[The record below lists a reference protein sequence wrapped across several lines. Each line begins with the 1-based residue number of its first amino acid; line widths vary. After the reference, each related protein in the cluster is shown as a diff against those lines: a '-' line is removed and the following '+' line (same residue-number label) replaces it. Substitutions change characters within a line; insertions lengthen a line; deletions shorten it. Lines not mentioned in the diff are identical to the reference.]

1 MAKQVTAYERVYS
14 EPPSVISVSLAV
26 DSTVVDSTVEDSTV
40 EDSTVEFKSALFRL
54 LKQPSSVDAQTGSF
68 VVEIPLIKIGTA
80 THLKELLK
88 SRSFSQINFV
98 RKLTVAQ
105 LLIRK

>member
-1 MAKQVTAYERVYS
+1 MAKQVRAYERVYS
-14 EPPSVISVSLAV
+14 DPSVISVSSAA
-26 DSTVVDSTVEDSTV
+26 DSTVVDSTVVDTTV
-40 EDSTVEFKSALFRL
+40 EDSTVEFKSVLFWL
-54 LKQPSSVDAQTGSF
+54 LKQLPSVDAQTDSF

-80 THLKELLK
+80 THLKDIFK
-88 SRSFSQINFV
+88 SRSFYKITFV

>member
-14 EPPSVISVSLAV
+14 EPPSVISVSLAADSTV
-26 DSTVVDSTVEDSTV
+26 MDSSAADSTVVDSTVE
-40 EDSTVEFKSALFRL
+40 LFRL

-68 VVEIPLIKIGTA
+68 VVEIPLIRIGTA

-88 SRSFSQINFV
+88 SRSFSQINLS

>member
-40 EDSTVEFKSALFRL
+40 ELFRL

-68 VVEIPLIKIGTA
+68 VVEIPLIRIGTA

>member
-1 MAKQVTAYERVYS
+1 MAKQVRAYERVYS
-14 EPPSVISVSLAV
+14 DPSVISVSL
-26 DSTVVDSTVEDSTV
+26 VEDSTV
-40 EDSTVEFKSALFRL
+40 ENSSVEFKSVL
-54 LKQPSSVDAQTGSF
+54 LWLLQQPSSVDAQTGSF

-80 THLKELLK
+80 THLNEFFKTI
-88 SRSFSQINFV
+88 SFYQITFV